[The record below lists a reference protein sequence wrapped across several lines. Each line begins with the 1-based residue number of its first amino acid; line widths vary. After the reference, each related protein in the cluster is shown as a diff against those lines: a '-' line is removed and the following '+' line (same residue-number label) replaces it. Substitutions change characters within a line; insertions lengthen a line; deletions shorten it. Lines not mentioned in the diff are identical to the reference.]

1 MISNPVAVLV
11 AAVAAVV
18 FAAIYYSMVA
28 GTAARFSAA
37 WADQGRS
44 PAGLLAFELVKS
56 VVLAIVVAGLV
67 HAVGIADVAGAVGLA
82 VGLWIAFPI
91 LLLAG
96 SVVHEKVAW
105 QLAGIHAVD
114 WLAKLVIIG
123 LVVTL
128 WA

>member
-123 LVVTL
+123 LIVTV

>member
-1 MISNPVAVLV
+1 
-11 AAVAAVV
+11 
-18 FAAIYYSMVA
+18 
-28 GTAARFSAA
+28 
-37 WADQGRS
+37 
-44 PAGLLAFELVKS
+44 
-56 VVLAIVVAGLV
+56 
-67 HAVGIADVAGAVGLA
+67 VAGALGLA

-123 LVVTL
+123 LVVTI

>member
-1 MISNPVAVLV
+1 MISNAAAVLV
-11 AAVAAVV
+11 AAIAAVV
-18 FAAIYYSMVA
+18 FAAVYYSMLA

-56 VVLAIVVAGLV
+56 VVLALVVAGLV
-67 HAVGIADVAGAVGLA
+67 EAIGIADVSGALGLA
-82 VGLWIAFPI
+82 LGLWIAFPI

-96 SVVHEKVAW
+96 SVVHEKAAW

-123 LVVTL
+123 LVVTI

>member
-1 MISNPVAVLV
+1 MTSNPVAVLM

-18 FAAIYYSMVA
+18 FAAVYYSILA

-44 PAGLLAFELVKS
+44 PAVVLAFELVKS
-56 VVLAIVVAGLV
+56 VVLALVIAGLV
-67 HAVGIADVAGAVGLA
+67 HAIGIADAAGALGLA

-91 LLLAG
+91 SLLAG

-114 WLAKLVIIG
+114 WFAKLVIIV
-123 LVVTL
+123 LVVTI

>member
-18 FAAIYYSMVA
+18 FAAIYYSMLA

-56 VVLAIVVAGLV
+56 VVLALAVAGLV
-67 HAVGIADVAGAVGLA
+67 HAIGIADVAGALGLA
-82 VGLWIAFPI
+82 VSLWIAFPI

-128 WA
+128 WG